1 MAWITSTFARTAQHF
16 SSPRRRTRSR
26 SITKSNRATAATSSC
41 RPCSRNQCMTATL
54 KAAASAEKSLS
65 PNSRLLQ
72 KMRTRVV
79 PNTAREHSVS
89 DRSHRLACV
98 MRTPSVR
105 SLALLGMTAWF
116 AWLLLPKPPLLDGIS
131 FSQCVRDRN
140 RKLLR
145 VTLSA
150 DQKFRIWTQLEE
162 ISPDLIDATLRYEDK
177 YYAHH
182 PGVNPIA
189 LARGA
194 VDLLRFHRATTGGS
208 TITMQLARLR
218 FRVHTRT
225 ISGKLEQIMRAL
237 ELERHYSKNQI
248 LEAYLN
254 LAPYGRNLE
263 GIGAASEVYF
273 DKPAWKL
280 SRPEAIALSVIPQSP
295 SRRALHIDRDN
306 QLVNFAQSSWYD
318 RAGVDTDAEFS
329 VREFRPRMQTER
341 KFLAPHFVQEV
352 LETSHGRDQIITTL
366 DLEKQRAIERRVT
379 DYVANNRNRGI
390 ENAAVFLV
398 DIRTMDVLAQVGS
411 ADFYKAD
418 IDGQVDGTRSSRSPG
433 STLKP
438 FVYALALEQGLI
450 HPLSILADAP
460 RSFGE
465 YNPENFDREFLGPIR
480 ACDAL
485 ARSRN
490 VPAVELASH
499 LAHPTLYQ
507 FLSTAEVRLPKAESF
522 YGLALPL
529 GGAEVSLQDL
539 VRLYAALANN
549 GELRPLR
556 RIVNDPIV
564 KTRRLLS
571 PEAAFL
577 TLEMLGN
584 VPRPEMNCTDGTH
597 SRPVY
602 WKTGTSHGFRDAWS
616 VAVFDHYVL
625 GVWVGNFDGRP
636 NPAFVGRTSAAP
648 LLFQIIDSLRAT
660 WPEPVTPHLPPP
672 GANLKRVEFCAL
684 SGDLPN
690 AFCTQR
696 VEGWF
701 IPGVSPIKTCHV
713 HREVLVDVASGLR
726 VPIDDGTHQLRRKVY
741 EFWPTEFLT
750 LFEQAG
756 VPRRVP
762 PPFLPNNGNE
772 VAGRAGQKPVI
783 VSPSSKEIVLA
794 SAKTVPLRAKTDCG
808 VREIFWFAGKQFVGK
823 AAPNQVIEWN
833 AAAGD
838 YEITA
843 LDDHGRAAS
852 HSVTVR

>member
-1 MAWITSTFARTAQHF
+1 M
-16 SSPRRRTRSR
+16 
-26 SITKSNRATAATSSC
+26 N
-41 RPCSRNQCMTATL
+41 
-54 KAAASAEKSLS
+54 
-65 PNSRLLQ
+65 
-72 KMRTRVV
+72 TRVI
-79 PNTAREHSVS
+79 PKE
-89 DRSHRLACV
+89 V
-98 MRTPSVR
+98 MDLSKTRGSRFALRVIRAPSVR
-105 SLALLGMTAWF
+105 SLAVLGTTAWF
-116 AWLLLPKPPLLDGIS
+116 AWLLLPRPPLLDGIS

-140 RKLLR
+140 GKLLR

-194 VDLLRFHRATTGGS
+194 AELVRFHRATTGGS

-218 FRVHTRT
+218 FRLHTRT
-225 ISGKLEQIMRAL
+225 ISGKLEQIMQAL

-254 LAPYGRNLE
+254 LAPYGRNIE
-263 GIGAASEVYF
+263 GIGAASEIYF
-273 DKPAWKL
+273 HKPASKL

-295 SRRALHIDRDN
+295 SRRALHADRDN
-306 QLVNFAQSSWYD
+306 HSVNLAQSSWYD
-318 RAGVDTDAEFS
+318 RAGADTEFS
-329 VREFRPRMQTER
+329 MREFRPRMQTER
-341 KFLAPHFVQEV
+341 KFIAPHFVQEV
-352 LETSHGRDQIITTL
+352 LETSHGPDQIITTL
-366 DLEKQRAIERRVT
+366 DLEKQQAIERRIT
-379 DYVANNRNRGI
+379 DYLANNRNRGI

-398 DIRTMDVLAQVGS
+398 DTRTMDVLAQVGS

-418 IDGQVDGTRSSRSPG
+418 INGQVDGTRSPRSPG

-460 RSFGE
+460 RRFGE

-485 ARSRN
+485 SRSRN

-507 FLSTAEVRLPKAESF
+507 FLTAAEVHLPKAESF

-539 VRLYAALANN
+539 VRLYAALANS

-556 RIVNDPIV
+556 FTTRDRIAAPKRI
-564 KTRRLLS
+564 LS

-584 VPRPEMNCTDGTH
+584 VPRPEMNCADGNH
-597 SRPVY
+597 SAPVY

-616 VAVFDHYVL
+616 IAVFDHYVL
-625 GVWVGNFDGRP
+625 GIWVGNFDGRA
-636 NPAFVGRTSAAP
+636 NPALVGRTAAAP
-648 LLFQIIDSLRAT
+648 LLFQIIDSLRAA
-660 WPEPVTPHLPPP
+660 WPERTVPHNPPA

-690 AFCTQR
+690 QFCTQR

-701 IPGVSPIKTCHV
+701 IPGVSPIKTCDV
-713 HREVLVDVASGLR
+713 HREVLVGLATGLR
-726 VPIDDGTHQLRRKVY
+726 VPIDDGTRQLKREVY
-741 EFWPTEFLT
+741 EFWPGDFLT

-756 VPRRVP
+756 IPRRGP
-762 PPFLPNNGNE
+762 PPFLPETGSE
-772 VAGRAGQKPVI
+772 LASRFGQKPLI
-783 VSPSSKEIVLA
+783 VSPNNKEILLV
-794 SAKTVPLRAKTDCG
+794 SKKTIPLRAKADAD
-808 VREIFWFAGKQFVGK
+808 VREIFWFAGKQFIGK
-823 AAPNQVIEWN
+823 AAPNQVLEWT
-833 AAAGD
+833 AATGD
-838 YEITA
+838 YEVTA
-843 LDDHGRAAS
+843 LDDHGRASS
-852 HSVTVR
+852 HAIVVR

>member
-1 MAWITSTFARTAQHF
+1 MKGLRTIF
-16 SSPRRRTRSR
+16 
-26 SITKSNRATAATSSC
+26 
-41 RPCSRNQCMTATL
+41 
-54 KAAASAEKSLS
+54 
-65 PNSRLLQ
+65 
-72 KMRTRVV
+72 
-79 PNTAREHSVS
+79 
-89 DRSHRLACV
+89 
-98 MRTPSVR
+98 R
-105 SLALLGMTAWF
+105 SLLLICAVI
-116 AWLLLPKPPLLDGIS
+116 AAVWLALPKAPLLDGIS
-131 FSQCVRDRN
+131 FSQSVRDRN
-140 RKLLR
+140 GKLLR

-150 DQKFRIWTQLEE
+150 DQKFRIWTPLKE

-194 VDLLRFHRATTGGS
+194 AELLRFHRATTGGS

-218 FRVHTRT
+218 FHLHTRT
-225 ISGKLEQIMRAL
+225 ISGKLEQILRAL

-254 LAPYGRNLE
+254 LAPYGRNIE
-263 GIGAASEVYF
+263 GIGAASEIYF
-273 DKPAWKL
+273 DKPALKL

-295 SRRALHIDRDN
+295 SRRTLHADRDN
-306 QLVNFAQSSWYD
+306 HSVNLAQSKWYD
-318 RAGVDTDAEFS
+318 RAGVDTDTEFS
-329 VREFRPRMQTER
+329 MREFRPRMQTKQ
-341 KFLAPHFVQEV
+341 KFIAPHFVQQV
-352 LETSHGRDQIITTL
+352 LEALHGRDQISTTL
-366 DLEKQRAIERRVT
+366 NLEKQQAIERRLT

-398 DIRTMDVLAQVGS
+398 DTRTMDVLAQVGS

-418 IDGQVDGTRSSRSPG
+418 INGQVDGTRSPRSPG

-507 FLSTAEVRLPKAESF
+507 FLSRAEVRLPKTESF

-556 RIVNDPIV
+556 FTAREGIAKPKRI
-564 KTRRLLS
+564 LS

-584 VPRPEMNCTDGTH
+584 VPRPEMNCADGNH
-597 SRPVY
+597 SAHVY

-616 VAVFDHYVL
+616 IGVFDHYVL
-625 GVWVGNFDGRP
+625 GVWVGNFDGRA
-636 NPAFVGRTSAAP
+636 NPAFVGRTAAAP
-648 LLFQIIDSLRAT
+648 LLFQIIDSLRAA
-660 WPEPVTPHLPPP
+660 WPEPAVPHQPPP
-672 GANLKRVEFCAL
+672 GANFKRVQFCAL

-690 AFCTQR
+690 QFCTQR

-701 IPGVSPIKTCHV
+701 IPGVSPIKSCDV
-713 HREVLVDVASGLR
+713 HREVLVDIASGLR
-726 VPIDDGTHQLRRKVY
+726 VPIDDGTHQLKREVY
-741 EFWPTEFLT
+741 EFWPGDFLT

-756 VPRRVP
+756 IPRRVL
-762 PPFLPNNGNE
+762 PPFLPDTGSE
-772 VAGRAGQKPVI
+772 LASRAGQKPII
-783 VSPSSKEIVLA
+783 VSPNSKEILLV
-794 SAKTVPLRAKTDCG
+794 SKKTIPLRAKTDAD

-823 AAPNQVIEWN
+823 AAPNQVLEWT

-838 YEITA
+838 YEVTA
-843 LDDHGRAAS
+843 LDDHGRAGS
-852 HSVTVR
+852 HSVVVR

>member
-1 MAWITSTFARTAQHF
+1 
-16 SSPRRRTRSR
+16 
-26 SITKSNRATAATSSC
+26 
-41 RPCSRNQCMTATL
+41 
-54 KAAASAEKSLS
+54 
-65 PNSRLLQ
+65 
-72 KMRTRVV
+72 
-79 PNTAREHSVS
+79 
-89 DRSHRLACV
+89 
-98 MRTPSVR
+98 
-105 SLALLGMTAWF
+105 MTAWF
-116 AWLLLPKPPLLDGIS
+116 VWWFLPKPPLLDGIS

-140 RKLLR
+140 GKLLR
-145 VTLSA
+145 VTLST
-150 DQKFRIWTQLEE
+150 DQKFRIWTPLEK

-177 YYAHH
+177 YYARH

-194 VDLLRFHRATTGGS
+194 AELLRLHRATTGGS

-218 FRVHTRT
+218 FHLHTRT
-225 ISGKLEQIMRAL
+225 ISGKLEQIMRAI

-254 LAPYGRNLE
+254 LAPYGRNIE
-263 GIGAASEVYF
+263 GIGAASQIYF
-273 DKPAWKL
+273 DKSASKL

-295 SRRALHIDRDN
+295 SRRALHADRDN
-306 QLVNFAQSSWYD
+306 HSVNLAQSSWYD
-318 RAGVDTDAEFS
+318 RARVDTAAEFS
-329 VREFRPRMQTER
+329 MREFRPRMQTQR
-341 KFLAPHFVQEV
+341 KFLAPHFVQQV
-352 LETSHGRDQIITTL
+352 LEMVGSVRCADRTLQRGVPANIVTTL
-366 DLEKQRAIERRVT
+366 DLEKQQSIERRVT
-379 DYVANNRNRGI
+379 NYVANNRNRGI

-398 DIRTMDVLAQVGS
+398 DTRTMDVVAQVGS

-418 IDGQVDGTRSSRSPG
+418 INGQVDGARSPRSPG

-507 FLSTAEVRLPKAESF
+507 FLSTADVRLPKPESF

-539 VRLYAALANN
+539 VRLYAALADN

-556 RIVNDPIV
+556 FTASDRVAKPTRI
-564 KTRRLLS
+564 LS

-584 VPRPEMNCTDGTH
+584 VPRPEMNCADGNH
-597 SRPVY
+597 SARVY

-616 VAVFDHYVL
+616 IAVFDHYVL
-625 GVWVGNFDGRP
+625 GIWVGNFDGRA
-636 NPAFVGRTSAAP
+636 NPVFVGRTAAGP

-660 WPEPVTPHLPPP
+660 YPEPTAPHQPPP
-672 GANLKRVEFCAL
+672 GANLKHVEFCAL

-690 AFCTQR
+690 HFCTQR

-701 IPGVSPIKTCHV
+701 MPGVSPIKTCDV
-713 HREVLVDVASGLR
+713 HREVLVDIATGLR
-726 VPIDDGTHQLRRKVY
+726 VPIDDGTHHLKREVY
-741 EFWPTEFLT
+741 EFWPGDFLT

-756 VPRRVP
+756 IPRRVP
-762 PPFLPNNGNE
+762 PPFLPDTGSE
-772 VAGRAGQKPVI
+772 LASRTGQKPII
-783 VSPSSKEIVLA
+783 VSPNSKEILLV
-794 SAKTVPLRAKTDCG
+794 SKKTIPLRAKADAD
-808 VREIFWFAGKQFVGK
+808 VREIFWFAGRQFVGK
-823 AAPNQVIEWN
+823 AAPNQIVEWT

-838 YEITA
+838 YEVTA
-843 LDDHGRAAS
+843 LDDHGRAGS
-852 HSVTVR
+852 HSVVVR